1 MVTIVLMMMMTICG
15 DNDYDDHTDHKMMT
29 IILIMT
35 MTIYGDHDNDDHTDH
50 KMKTIILIMMIYG
63 DNDNDDDP
71 GEREARAQRISER
84 RAEQVSTLQELGQS
98 HHDHN

>member
-1 MVTIVLMMMMTICG
+1 MILMMMITIYG
-15 DNDYDDHTDHKMMT
+15 DHDNDDNTDHKMMT

-35 MTIYGDHDNDDHTDH
+35 TYD
-50 KMKTIILIMMIYG
+50 

-98 HHDHN
+98 HHGHD

>member
-1 MVTIVLMMMMTICG
+1 MTIVLMMMMTIYG
-15 DNDYDDHTDHKMMT
+15 DNDFDDHMDHKIMTIILIMMMT

-35 MTIYGDHDNDDHTDH
+35 IYS
-50 KMKTIILIMMIYG
+50 

-84 RAEQVSTLQELGQS
+84 RAEQVSTLQDLGQY
-98 HHDHN
+98 HHDHD

>member
-1 MVTIVLMMMMTICG
+1 MVTMILMMMITIYG
-15 DNDYDDHTDHKMMT
+15 DHDNDDNTDHKMMT

-35 MTIYGDHDNDDHTDH
+35 IYD
-50 KMKTIILIMMIYG
+50 
-63 DNDNDDDP
+63 DDDP